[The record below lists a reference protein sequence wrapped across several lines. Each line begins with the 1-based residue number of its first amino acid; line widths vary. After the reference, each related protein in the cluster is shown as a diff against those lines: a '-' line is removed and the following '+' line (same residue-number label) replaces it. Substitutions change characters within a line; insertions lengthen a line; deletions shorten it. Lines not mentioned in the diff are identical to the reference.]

1 MPVINQQ
8 LPGEG
13 PFLTEAVNEVSAAF
27 EEAVTILRYTGESGG
42 DAASGEGATPAFIT
56 LYSKANITA
65 LSPEELAKPAGFY
78 VPGDLHAEFRIQV
91 FGIESYNA
99 EAQSAGRRA
108 DQVVYLGRTY
118 NIKGH
123 VAPINQDGVQW
134 WQAVLTQV
142 G

>member
-1 MPVINQQ
+1 MVVINQQ

-13 PFLTEAVNEVSAAF
+13 PFLTEAVNEVAGAF
-27 EEAVTILRYTGESGG
+27 EEAVTILRYTGETGG
-42 DAASGEGATPAFIT
+42 DAAAGIGATPSFTTI
-56 LYSKANITA
+56 YSRANITA
-65 LSPEELAKPAGFY
+65 LEPKEMAQPAGFY

-91 FGIESYNA
+91 FGIESFNA
-99 EAQSAGRRA
+99 DAQSAGRRA